1 MIQILVTKKLA
12 DLLPAKVGKKSDEVP
27 ALDRW
32 CVNLITI
39 NRRKVIVAMCADNRF
54 GFVLWG
60 VKKPDLSKLPHLI
73 ELGIR
78 ETLASYG
85 VRADIIDDY
94 ANVEPVLYTGMSRSD
109 IGPLNRMAIDLSNM
123 RFREQPA
130 ELLPL
135 YIAHTI
141 NDIPVNSGS
150 KNVYWP
156 YERMFESLANRYGV
170 NAICIPAFKIVA
182 TLDLERYTASR
193 TLMVPAS
200 FSFYQLHLVLQAA
213 FGWQNSHMYE
223 FTVDG
228 QRLVCTEEELED
240 GSLLAKDVRLDSLVN
255 AGTSV
260 HYLYDFGDSWE
271 IDLKT
276 VSKQTDYDTFFPK
289 CLECEGAAPPED
301 SGGVYGYLDF
311 LDAYND
317 PKNPGYKDAHEWI
330 GYRWTPLLSIRVING
345 NLMMLG

>member
-39 NRRKVIVAMCADNRF
+39 NRRNVIVAMCADNRF

-135 YIAHTI
+135 FLAHTI

-228 QRLVCTEEELED
+228 QRLVCTEEALED
-240 GSLLAKDVRLDSLVN
+240 GALLAKDVRLDSR
-255 AGTSV
+255 AHRSTTSMT
-260 HYLYDFGDSWE
+260 LA
-271 IDLKT
+271 T
-276 VSKQTDYDTFFPK
+276 VGRLT
-289 CLECEGAAPPED
+289 
-301 SGGVYGYLDF
+301 
-311 LDAYND
+311 
-317 PKNPGYKDAHEWI
+317 
-330 GYRWTPLLSIRVING
+330 
-345 NLMMLG
+345 